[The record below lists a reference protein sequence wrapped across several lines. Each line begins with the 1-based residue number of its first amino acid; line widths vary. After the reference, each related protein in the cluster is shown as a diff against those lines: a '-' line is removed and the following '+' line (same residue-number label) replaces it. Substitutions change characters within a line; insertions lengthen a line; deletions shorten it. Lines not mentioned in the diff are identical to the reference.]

1 MRRADR
7 KGFTKKH
14 LSIRKTAVRC
24 DGEGALSEPD
34 RNAHRGEA
42 TLERRKRFGIFAR
55 SKRRKIQPWIYDL
68 IGAAAVTGF
77 ATAGLITLDAF
88 EALYEFS
95 RSHEDWELDELIMIV
110 PVLCIASAWFGWR
123 RWRETGRHLG
133 ARIRMEEELRSNA
146 EDLDFLISSA
156 GGAFYSAKLT
166 QGIVGEIA
174 VFEVDPSIEL
184 QTGYGP
190 QDFKSHRNFWSEKVH
205 PDDRD
210 RVASE
215 RRDLFEQDYCEQEYR
230 FRHAD
235 GSYRWMLDQ
244 MRLKRT
250 ADGTPVAVVGLYTD
264 ITERKE
270 AEQALETAVLK
281 ATSELRQREAHLRLI
296 TDNLPVLIVYE
307 DLDLR
312 YSFINQTGVTWYAQP
327 RQRIIGRSVAEVL
340 GTESFGKV
348 ENYIERARQ
357 GFQSSFETTM
367 TYPDGVKRDVQ
378 ALYIPDRDEQGNVK
392 GLVAMAVDITD
403 RKRAE
408 NELQSKKNELELIF
422 NHVPTRIFYK
432 DDSNRILRLNA
443 PAAQSMGMTV
453 EQIEGASS
461 FNLFPEIAKKYHADD
476 LEVIRSGKPKLG
488 IIEEYLP
495 RDGERGWVRTDKVP
509 YTDPETGERFVFI
522 AASDITAE
530 KLAEE
535 QLRAGEERYRSL
547 YTRTPVM
554 LHSID
559 ADGHLLSVSDFW
571 LERFGYSRDEV
582 IGKPAIQLMTP
593 ESAHR
598 AITEALPQLLRNG
611 ICKDQEYQVVTK
623 NGEVLDILLSA
634 VAEYDETGEFSHSME
649 VLTDITKRK
658 VVERQLI
665 QAQKMESVGQLT
677 GGLAHDFNNLLGI
690 VMGNLELLEQSIVD
704 DKDAARWI
712 KAALDAVDRG
722 AELNRRLL
730 AFSRRQTLQ
739 TQSVDPNPL
748 IEGMEDL
755 LRRTLGESIAFE
767 CRLGKQIPHVRSDPN
782 QLESAILNLAVNARD
797 ARPLGGRL
805 TIETEHVDLDE
816 DYTSR
821 ESEVAPGDYV
831 VLSVTDSGEGIPA
844 DEIDKVFEPFFTT
857 KDIGKG
863 SGLGLSMVYG
873 FIKQSG
879 GHIRVYS
886 EVSVGTTVRLYLPVQ
901 PSSADGNAVPATQPL
916 DVESGNETVL
926 VVEDQVEVRT
936 VAVSLLRNLGY
947 TVVEAESGPQ
957 ALLILEEDRE
967 IDLLFTD
974 IVMPG
979 GMDGTQVGKA
989 ARKLRPGLPVLYA
1002 TGYAE
1007 AAVLREGEV
1016 KAAHNL
1022 VTKPY
1027 RRKELAQKV
1036 RQAFD
1041 ENKLQRRGKV
1051 VSAPQA

>member
-1 MRRADR
+1 MKTASEHDKPGETPLASDRTDMDR
-7 KGFTKKH
+7 KDSRTRWATTH
-14 LSIRKTAVRC
+14 LVPSHSLAQMTRGRV
-24 DGEGALSEPD
+24 EP
-34 RNAHRGEA
+34 
-42 TLERRKRFGIFAR
+42 
-55 SKRRKIQPWIYDL
+55 WVYDL
-68 IGAAAVTGF
+68 IGAFAVACL
-77 ATAGLITLDAF
+77 ATAGLIALDAF
-88 EALYEFS
+88 EMLYELS
-95 RSHEDWELDELIMIV
+95 RQHEDWELDELIIVV
-110 PVLCIASAWFGWR
+110 PVLCVVSAWFGWR
-123 RWRETGRHLG
+123 RWRETGRHLR
-133 ARIRMEEELRSNA
+133 ARIRMEEELRSNT

-156 GGAFYSAKLT
+156 GGAFYSAKVRDGLA
-166 QGIVGEIA
+166 IVQ
-174 VFEVDPSIEL
+174 VDPSIEN
-184 QTGYGP
+184 QTGYRP
-190 QDFKSHRNFWSEKVH
+190 EDFIGDSDFWSRMIH

-210 RVASE
+210 RAAARLPE
-215 RRDLFEQDYCEQEYR
+215 LLEKDYDEQEYR

-244 MRLKRT
+244 LRLKRT
-250 ADGTPVAVVGLYTD
+250 TDGLPDSIVGLYTD

-270 AEQALETAVLK
+270 AEQALEAAIRTAT
-281 ATSELRQREAHLRLI
+281 AELRQREAHLRLI

-312 YSFINQTGVTWYAQP
+312 YRFINQTGVDWFAQP
-327 RQRIIGRSVAEVL
+327 RQQIIGRSISEVM
-340 GTESFGKV
+340 GDESFGRI
-348 ENYIERARQ
+348 ESYIESARQ
-357 GFQSSFETTM
+357 GVQSTFETTM
-367 TYPDGVKRDVQ
+367 AYPDGVTRDIHG
-378 ALYIPDRDEQGNVK
+378 LYLPDLDENGRVK
-392 GLVAMAVDITD
+392 GLVAMAMDITD

-408 NELQSKKNELELIF
+408 NELRSKKNELELIF

-432 DDSNRILRLNA
+432 DDANRILRLNE
-443 PAAQSMGMTV
+443 PAARSMGMTV
-453 EQIEGASS
+453 EEAEGADS
-461 FNLFPEIAKKYHADD
+461 FDLFPEMAKSYHDDD
-476 LEVIRSGKPKLG
+476 LEIIRSGTPKLG
-488 IIEEYLP
+488 IIEEYVP

-509 YTDPETGERFVFI
+509 YTDPDTGRRFVFI
-522 AASDITAE
+522 ATSDITAE

-559 ADGHLLSVSDFW
+559 AEGRLLSVSDFW
-571 LERFGYSRDEV
+571 LEKLGYSRDEV
-582 IGKPAIQLMTP
+582 VGKQATNFMTP
-593 ESAHR
+593 ESAYR
-598 AITEALPQLLRNG
+598 ATAQALPELLRTG
-611 ICKDQEYQVVTK
+611 ACKDLEYQIVTK
-623 NGEVLDILLSA
+623 SGEVLDILSSA
-634 VAEYDETGEFSHSME
+634 VAEYDEAGDFSRSME

-658 VVERQLI
+658 VVERQLV

-690 VMGNLELLEQSIVD
+690 VMGNLELLEQSVAE
-704 DKDAARWI
+704 DKDAERWI
-712 KAALDAVDRG
+712 EAALAAVERG

-730 AFSRRQTLQ
+730 AFSRRQTLE

-748 IEGMEDL
+748 IEGLGTL

-767 CRLGKQIPHVRSDPN
+767 YRLGQQIPLVRSDPN

-797 ARPLGGRL
+797 AMPKGGRL
-805 TIETEHVDLDE
+805 TIETEHVHLDD
-816 DYTSR
+816 DYASR

-831 VLSVTDSGEGIPA
+831 VLSVTDNGDGIPA

-857 KDIGKG
+857 KDVGKG

-879 GHIRVYS
+879 GHVRVYS
-886 EVSVGTTVRLYLPVQ
+886 EVGVGTTVRLYLPVQ
-901 PSSADGNAVPATQPL
+901 DGGL
-916 DVESGNETVL
+916 DEAPTSILETTELESGQETVL
-926 VVEDQVEVRT
+926 VVEDQLEVRT

-947 TVVEAESGPQ
+947 RVLEAESGPQ

-989 ARKLRPGLPVLYA
+989 ARKLRPDLPVVYA

-1007 AAVLREGEV
+1007 AAVLRQGEV
-1016 KAAHNL
+1016 TTAQNL

-1027 RRKELAQKV
+1027 RRKELAHKI

-1041 ENKLQRRGKV
+1041 EKRFQRRGKV
-1051 VSAPQA
+1051 VSASQI